1 MRKINTKINDEI
13 NFLDLFRLILKEK
26 ILLISI
32 TTFCLILSL
41 ILYSYLKN
49 NKGNELHQINIK
61 IEEPDINALL
71 TFQNSVVYQYVDIYK
86 NKLQLRQKYI
96 DTFHTNFSSV
106 NLLSNFIDARKESE
120 NFKKF
125 LREKNVE
132 ISTYFN
138 EKRFLNVLV
147 GYTKIQN
154 EYILLFH
161 YSLDGKNLI
170 KDYIQFIKEKTIND
184 LKVFLISYLELN
196 KKLYQEDLKMAEELG
211 IEKPYLAFTANEV
224 RKNTFDKIFLGSK
237 YLQNRIEYIDNLIF
251 KVNNDIN
258 KDIINLNFFISNA
271 EPYKFYKGLEYLPL
285 LALIFGFFLS
295 LMIILI
301 KNVFIKISK

>member
-1 MRKINTKINDEI
+1 MRRINTKINDEI
-13 NFLDLFRLILKEK
+13 NFLALIKLILKEK

-32 TTFCLILSL
+32 TTICLILSL

-49 NKGNELHQINIK
+49 NKGNELYQINIK
-61 IEEPDINALL
+61 IEEPSSNAFL
-71 TFQNSVVYQYVDIYK
+71 TFQNNVVYQFVDIYK
-86 NKLQLRQKYI
+86 NELQLRQKFI

-106 NLLSNFIDARKESE
+106 NFLSNFIDARKESE

-125 LREKNVE
+125 LKEKNVE
-132 ISTYFN
+132 ISKYFN

-161 YSLDGKNLI
+161 HSLDGENLV

-196 KKLYQEDLKMAEELG
+196 KKLYQVDLKIAEEFG
-211 IEKPYLAFTANEV
+211 WENPHVAFSDNEV
-224 RKNTFDKIFLGSK
+224 RKNS
-237 YLQNRIEYIDNLIF
+237 
-251 KVNNDIN
+251 
-258 KDIINLNFFISNA
+258 
-271 EPYKFYKGLEYLPL
+271 
-285 LALIFGFFLS
+285 
-295 LMIILI
+295 
-301 KNVFIKISK
+301 